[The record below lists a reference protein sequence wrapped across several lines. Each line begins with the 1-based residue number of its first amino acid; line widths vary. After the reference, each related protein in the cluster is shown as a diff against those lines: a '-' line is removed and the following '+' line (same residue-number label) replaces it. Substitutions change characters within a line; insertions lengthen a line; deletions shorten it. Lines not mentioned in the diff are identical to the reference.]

1 MIKLLK
7 KTTAA
12 AAALCLAAGMIAGCG
27 ENTADTNGQ
36 TQASQTEESGAQT
49 GGESE
54 TDVQETE
61 AVTENQPVDPDAVA
75 LTIDGVDIMAPE
87 LFYNYLSMRTQM
99 EYTGSIDWTMT
110 LSEDGMTYGDYLKRL
125 VESQVLQTAFWN
137 TMAEEDQITL
147 SDDDHEQIAEN
158 LASFNANISDADKEF
173 YGFNDENVTQILEH
187 LSIAAKVLDTEVEK
201 QIAQFTEDEQQDC
214 IFRTVDHI
222 LLLTAAP
229 EETNDSGETQSM
241 SESEAQSYKES
252 RYAQAQEILERAQAG
267 EDFEA
272 LAEEYNEDSG
282 FEYSL
287 NRNGESP
294 DGVTYVQEF
303 TDGAFALAEGE
314 MAIVETEYGYHVM
327 KCVSENNEEL
337 TQSAQRSLAVSKYNE
352 TYQQW
357 LEDNNP
363 EFYQGWQDFVVLNTP
378 AQESSGETE
387 ASDQS
392 GSEADT
398 AAADSSSDTAAA
410 DSGEGDAGAG
420 SGDSETDAGQTET
433 AAQ

>member
-158 LASFNANISDADKEF
+158 LASFNANVSDADKEF

-272 LAEEYNEDSG
+272 LAEEYN
-282 FEYSL
+282 
-287 NRNGESP
+287 
-294 DGVTYVQEF
+294 
-303 TDGAFALAEGE
+303 
-314 MAIVETEYGYHVM
+314 
-327 KCVSENNEEL
+327 
-337 TQSAQRSLAVSKYNE
+337 
-352 TYQQW
+352 
-357 LEDNNP
+357 
-363 EFYQGWQDFVVLNTP
+363 
-378 AQESSGETE
+378 
-387 ASDQS
+387 
-392 GSEADT
+392 
-398 AAADSSSDTAAA
+398 
-410 DSGEGDAGAG
+410 
-420 SGDSETDAGQTET
+420 
-433 AAQ
+433 